1 VSFTVASA
9 QGNVGLTSGIVTP
22 SSPTLPGSAKLA
34 LTANMWIGR
43 LEVVPVLVFLRG
55 LFWDVE
61 AESE

>member
-1 VSFTVASA
+1 
-9 QGNVGLTSGIVTP
+9 VTP

-43 LEVVPVLVFLRG
+43 LEVVPVLVVLRG

-61 AESE
+61 AESG